1 MGISLFDESEG
12 KKAVFRNIYLF
23 LIIIFSFV
31 SFFATQPF
39 SPLVRAAIYGVFV
52 FYSGLFFLL
61 NIRRHRMAL
70 TWVAI
75 SGIVYYILSTI
86 SYIHNGDI
94 MTEGFPH
101 FQYVFLGLICLSD
114 RSSEDIVKEISTLVK
129 MVTVFSII
137 MVVVSLLTVP
147 LVLYCPS
154 FVESL
159 PKELNRM
166 VITSASI
173 GNGRFCGFTNN
184 PNMTANFCT
193 VGFML
198 SYYLLFVK
206 TGWKWKTAAVADCVL
221 SFYLITFKCA
231 SRTAM
236 LTIMAFACIF
246 PFLYFIAFHWRNME
260 YRKWFYIVLVLIIVA
275 ILLGIS
281 IVVFVEPLRDYV
293 LNNIIRISSLQTGSG
308 RTNIW
313 RFMLE
318 ASKGHRIFGVSKQVI
333 RENFNV
339 GSMHNIFLELFII
352 MGVPTMIA
360 YLVYFFFSICQSWKM
375 AFSQKIDSHYLKML
389 YLLILSTLLVTIL
402 QGMSENFLFSK
413 YCLTGMFVTY
423 FLATTQVLWKNK
435 IGCNEDIK

>member
-1 MGISLFDESEG
+1 MDFKISFLNECNG
-12 KKAVFRNIYLF
+12 KKAVFRNTYLF

-52 FYSGLFFLL
+52 FYSGLFFFL
-61 NIRRHRMAL
+61 NIKRHRRAL
-70 TWVAI
+70 TWAAI
-75 SGIVYYILSTI
+75 SGIAYYILSTI

-101 FQYVFLGLICLSD
+101 FQYVFLGLICLSV
-114 RSSEDIVKEISTLVK
+114 RSGDEIVKEISTLVK

-166 VITSASI
+166 VVTSASI
-173 GNGRFCGFTNN
+173 GSSRFCGFTNN

-198 SYYLLFVK
+198 SYYLLFFK

-236 LTIMAFACIF
+236 LTILAFACIF
-246 PFLYFIAFHWRNME
+246 PFLYFIAFYWKNKE
-260 YRKWFYIVLVLIIVA
+260 YRKRFYVVISLIILAVLVG
-275 ILLGIS
+275 IL
-281 IVVFVEPLRDYV
+281 IVVFVEPLRDFV
-293 LNNIIRISSLQTGSG
+293 LNNIIRISSLKTGSN

-313 RFMLE
+313 KFMLN
-318 ASKGHRIFGVSKQVI
+318 ASKGRHMFGVSKQVI
-333 RENFNV
+333 WENFDA

-360 YLVYFFFSICQSWKM
+360 YLIYFFASIYQSGKM
-375 AFSQKIDSHYLKML
+375 AFSTMTESRDLKML
-389 YLLILSTLLVTIL
+389 YLLIFSTLLVTIL
-402 QGMSENFLFSK
+402 QGMFENFLFSK

-423 FLATTQVLWKNK
+423 FLASTQVLWTRFKQ
-435 IGCNEDIK
+435 

>member
-1 MGISLFDESEG
+1 MQISLFDESEG
-12 KKAVFRNIYLF
+12 KRAVFRNIYLF

-61 NIRRHRMAL
+61 NIKRHKMAL

-75 SGIVYYILSTI
+75 SGIAYYILSTI

-114 RSSEDIVKEISTLVK
+114 RSSEDILKEISTLVK

-154 FVESL
+154 VVDSL

-166 VITSASI
+166 VVTSASI
-173 GNGRFCGFTNN
+173 GKSRFCGFTNN

-198 SYYLLFVK
+198 SYYLLFFK
-206 TGWKWKTAAVADCVL
+206 TGWKWKAAAVADCVL
-221 SFYLITFKCA
+221 SFYLITFKCV

-236 LTIMAFACIF
+236 LTILAFACIF
-246 PFLYFIAFHWRNME
+246 PFFYFIVFYWKSRA
-260 YRKWFYIVLVLIIVA
+260 YRKWFYFVLVLIIFA
-275 ILLGIS
+275 LLIGIS
-281 IVVFVEPLRDYV
+281 IVVIVEPLRDYV
-293 LNNIIRISSLQTGSG
+293 LTNFVRLGSLQTGSG

-313 RFMLE
+313 KFMLE

-333 RENFNV
+333 WDNFNV

-360 YLVYFFFSICQSWKM
+360 YLINFFSSICQSWKM
-375 AFSQKIDSHYLKML
+375 AFSQKIDSRELNML

-402 QGMSENFLFSK
+402 QGMFENFLFSK

-423 FLATTQVLWKNK
+423 FLASTQVLWTHFRQ
-435 IGCNEDIK
+435 